1 MEFPQRI
8 IKAGE
13 ADTEIVKAVQQ
24 RLIALGIANFEATGT
39 FGPKTTA
46 AVKQFQ
52 ALHRDRFGNPL
63 VTDGKIGSITWDI
76 LFDNVAPV
84 QSDAPSGLLAKAI
97 EIAQSQIG
105 VMETPPG
112 SNRGKEVDAYLAS
125 TNTPVGNFWCAA
137 FIFWCFKKA
146 AEELGIVN
154 PVFKTAGCLAH
165 WNNTKGQKI
174 TKAQA
179 INNPMLIKP
188 GSIFIKDHGSGL
200 GHTGIVTGVS
210 DGFIETIEGNSNP
223 SGSSNGI
230 GVFKLKFRKINTIEK
245 GFIIYG

>member
-1 MEFPQRI
+1 MEFPKRI

-13 ADTEIVKAVQQ
+13 TDRTIVKAIQQ
-24 RLIALGIANFEATGT
+24 RLLALGIGDFEATGT

-63 VTDGKIGSITWDI
+63 ITDGKIGSITWEI

-84 QSDAPSGLLAKAI
+84 QNVAPTGLLAKAI
-97 EIAQSQIG
+97 EVAESQIG
-105 VMETPPG
+105 VMEKPPG
-112 SNRGKEVDAYLAS
+112 SNRGAEVDAYLRS
-125 TNTPVGNFWCAA
+125 TNTPLGSFWCAA
-137 FIFWCFKKA
+137 FIYWCFNEA
-146 AEELGIVN
+146 AGTLSIVN
-154 PVFKTAGCLAH
+154 PVVKTAGCLAH
-165 WNNTKGQKI
+165 WNKTQATKI

-179 INNPMLIKP
+179 INDPMLIKP
-188 GSIFIKDHGSGL
+188 GSIFIKDHGGGL
-200 GHTGIVTGVS
+200 GHTGIVTAVS

-230 GVFKLKFRKINTIEK
+230 GVFRLKFRKINAIEK
-245 GFIIYG
+245 GFIIYE